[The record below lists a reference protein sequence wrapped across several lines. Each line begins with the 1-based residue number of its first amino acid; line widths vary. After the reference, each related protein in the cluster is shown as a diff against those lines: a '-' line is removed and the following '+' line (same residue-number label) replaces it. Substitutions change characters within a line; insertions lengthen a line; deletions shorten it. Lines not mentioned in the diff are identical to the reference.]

1 MYNNSFFKKML
12 VLASIILLY
21 SCDKDYN
28 AIGGDLIGDNHFDL
42 STYTSNV
49 IAYNQKI
56 GPVQSNDLA
65 INGLGIYTNPAFGT
79 TTANFATQLSLSP
92 SNPEIGNNPEIESV
106 VLTVPYL
113 TDPNKTVTNTDGSHV
128 YVLDSI
134 YGPNVAE
141 IKLSVYESG
150 YFMRDLDPAG
160 GFQAAQRYYTNQNV
174 DFDNAKIGNRLN
186 DDANVAQNDDF
197 SFSAAEYVEKTID
210 PTTKVET
217 TTRTAP
223 GMRLNLNKSFFD
235 SKIIHAPSGKLA
247 TSDVFK
253 EYFRGLYFKVEKSG
267 SSSGNL
273 ALLNFKLG
281 KITIKYKEDLS
292 TTVGTVVTVTRVDK
306 SIDLKMTGNSVS
318 LLEQTNTNASY
329 TNATTSP
336 NTVDGDDNLYLKG
349 GEGSM
354 AILDLFST
362 PGELASLRTNGWLI
376 NEANLIF
383 HIDTDKM
390 KDVAGVK
397 VFEPNRVY
405 LYDLTNNR
413 PIVDY
418 FNDPTAGTTP
428 KNGKVI
434 FGGYINKETTTDGR
448 GLTYKIRITN
458 QIRNLIKNADSTNVK
473 LGLVVTEDIN
483 TITSNYLKTPN
494 SFTSQVPKVSVM
506 NPLGTILYGGKSTV
520 PVDKRLKLEIFY
532 TKPN

>member
-1 MYNNSFFKKML
+1 ML

-28 AIGGDLIGDNHFDL
+28 AIGGDLIGDNHFDF

-49 IAYNQKI
+49 IAYNQKV

-65 INGLGIYTNPAFGT
+65 VNGLGIYTNPAFGT
-79 TTANFATQLSLSP
+79 TTANFATQVSLSSLSP
-92 SNPEIGNNPEIESV
+92 EIGMNPVIDSV
-106 VLTVPYL
+106 YLDVPYFVDASK
-113 TDPNKTVTNTDGSHV
+113 TKPNANGGSI
-128 YVLDSI
+128 YELDSI
-134 YGPNVAE
+134 YGAIDAK

-160 GFQAAQRYYTNQNV
+160 GFQSAQRYYTNQNA
-174 DFDNAKIGNRLN
+174 DFDGKKIGNRLN
-186 DDANVAQNDDF
+186 DGANTAQNDAFFFDP
-197 SFSAAEYVEKTID
+197 AQHVEITTDATGKITKTYV
-210 PTTKVET
+210 
-217 TTRTAP
+217 AP
-223 GMRLNLNKSFFD
+223 RMRLKLNKSFFD
-235 SKIIHAPSGKLA
+235 SKIIHAPAGKLA
-247 TSDVFK
+247 TADVFK

-267 SSSGNL
+267 SNAGNL

-281 KITIKYKEDLS
+281 KIIIKYKEDLS

-306 SIDLKMTGNSVS
+306 SIDLNMTGNSVS
-318 LLEQTNTNASY
+318 LLEQTNTNAVYS
-329 TNATTSP
+329 NATASP
-336 NTVDGDDNLYLKG
+336 NTVDGDENLFVKG

-354 AILDLFST
+354 AILGLFST
-362 PGELASLRTNGWLI
+362 PGELTTLRSNGWLI

-383 HIDTDKM
+383 HIDSDKM

-413 PIVDY
+413 PVVDY
-418 FNDPTAGTTP
+418 FNDATTGTNP
-428 KNGKVI
+428 KNGKLLY
-434 FGGYINKETTTDGR
+434 GGSINKETSANGR

-458 QIRNLIKNADSTNVK
+458 QIRNLIKNTDSTNVK

-483 TITSNYLKTPN
+483 TVTSNYLKTPN
-494 SFTSQVPKVSVM
+494 SFTSQVPKANVM

-520 PVDKRLKLEIFY
+520 PLDKRLKLEIFY

>member
-1 MYNNSFFKKML
+1 MYNTSFFKKML

-28 AIGGDLIGDNHFDL
+28 SIGSDLIGDNHFDFN
-42 STYTSNV
+42 TYTSNV
-49 IAYNQKI
+49 IAYNQKV
-56 GPVQSNDLA
+56 GPVQSNGLA
-65 INGLGIYTNPAFGT
+65 VNALGIYTNPAFGT
-79 TTANFATQLSLSP
+79 TTANFATQLSLGTL
-92 SNPEIGNNPEIESV
+92 NPEIGANPVIESV
-106 VLTVPYL
+106 VLTVPYF
-113 TDPNKTVTNTDGSHV
+113 TDATKTVTNTDGSHV
-128 YVLDSI
+128 YELDSI
-134 YGPNVAE
+134 YGASPAE

-174 DFDNAKIGNRLN
+174 DFDNAKVGNRLN
-186 DDANVAQNDDF
+186 DDSNVAQNDGFFF
-197 SFSAAEYVEKTID
+197 SSAEYSETTID
-210 PTTKVET
+210 EKTKVET

-235 SKIIHAPSGKLA
+235 SKIIHAPSGKLVTA
-247 TSDVFK
+247 DAFK

-267 SSSGNL
+267 SNAGNL

-306 SIDLKMTGNSVS
+306 SIVLNMTGNSVS
-318 LLEQTNTNASY
+318 LLEQSNTNALY

-336 NTVDGDDNLYLKG
+336 NTVDGDENLFLKG

-362 PGELASLRTNGWLI
+362 PGELTTLRSNGWLI
-376 NEANLIF
+376 NEANLVF

-390 KDVAGVK
+390 KDVSGVK
-397 VFEPNRVY
+397 VFEPNRIY

-413 PIVDY
+413 PVVDY
-418 FNDPTAGTTP
+418 FNDATTGTNP
-428 KNGKVI
+428 KNGKLI
-434 FGGYINKETTTDGR
+434 YGGIINKETSTNGR

-483 TITSNYLKTPN
+483 TVTSSYLKTPN
-494 SFTSQVPKVSVM
+494 SFASQVPKESVM

>member
-1 MYNNSFFKKML
+1 MYNTSFFKKML

-28 AIGGDLIGDNHFDL
+28 AIGSDLIGDNHFDF

-79 TTANFATQLSLSP
+79 TTANFATQLSLS
-92 SNPEIGNNPEIESV
+92 SLNPEIGANPEIESV
-106 VLTVPYL
+106 VLTVPYF
-113 TDPNKTVTNTDGSHV
+113 TDATKTVTSTDGSHV
-128 YVLDSI
+128 YELDSI
-134 YGPNVAE
+134 YGPNPAE

-174 DFDNAKIGNRLN
+174 DFDNAKVGNRLN
-186 DDANVAQNDDF
+186 DDANVAQNDSF

-210 PTTKVET
+210 ATTKVET
-217 TTRTAP
+217 ITRTAP

-247 TSDVFK
+247 TADVFK
-253 EYFRGLYFKVEKSG
+253 EYFRGLYFKVEKPG
-267 SSSGNL
+267 SSAGNL

-292 TTVGTVVTVTRVDK
+292 TTVGTTVTVTRVDK
-306 SIDLKMTGNSVS
+306 SIVLNMAGNSVS
-318 LLEQTNTNASY
+318 LLSQTNTNALY

-336 NTVDGDDNLYLKG
+336 NTVDGDENLFLKG

-354 AILDLFST
+354 AILDLFKT
-362 PGELASLRTNGWLI
+362 PGELSTLRTNGWLI
-376 NEANLIF
+376 NEANLVF
-383 HIDTDKM
+383 HIDADKM
-390 KDVAGVK
+390 KDVGGVK
-397 VFEPNRVY
+397 VFEPNRIY

-413 PIVDY
+413 GVVDY
-418 FNDPTAGTTP
+418 FNDATTGTNA
-428 KNGKVI
+428 KNGKLI
-434 FGGYINKETTTDGR
+434 YGGSINKEASTNGR

-458 QIRNLIKNADSTNVK
+458 QIRNLIKNSDSTNVK

-483 TITSNYLKTPN
+483 LVTSSYLKTPN
-494 SFTSQVPKVSVM
+494 SFTSQVPKASAM
-506 NPLGTILYGGKSTV
+506 NPLGTILYGGTSTV

>member
-1 MYNNSFFKKML
+1 MYNTSFFKKML

-21 SCDKDYN
+21 SCDKDYY
-28 AIGGDLIGDNHFDL
+28 AIGGDLIGDNHFDF

-49 IAYNQKI
+49 VAYNQKI

-65 INGLGIYTNPAFGT
+65 VNRLGIYTNPAFGT
-79 TTANFATQLSLSP
+79 TTANFATQLSLGSV
-92 SNPEIGNNPEIESV
+92 SPEIGSNPEIESV
-106 VLTVPYL
+106 ILTVPYF
-113 TDPNKTVTNTDGSHV
+113 TDATKTVTNTDGSHV
-128 YVLDSI
+128 YELDSI
-134 YGPNVAE
+134 YGESPAE

-160 GFQAAQRYYTNQNV
+160 GFQEAQRYYTNQNV
-174 DFDNAKIGNRLN
+174 NFDNAKVGNRLN
-186 DDANVAQNDDF
+186 DDVNVAQNDGF
-197 SFSAAEYVEKTID
+197 FFSAAEYVEKTTD
-210 PTTKVET
+210 ATTKVET

-235 SKIIHAPSGKLA
+235 AKILHAPAGKLA
-247 TSDVFK
+247 TADVFK
-253 EYFRGLYFKVEKSG
+253 DYFRGLYFKVEKSG
-267 SSSGNL
+267 SSAGNL

-306 SIDLKMTGNSVS
+306 SIVLNLAGNSVN
-318 LLEQTNTNASY
+318 LLEQTNTNALY
-329 TNATTSP
+329 LNATANP
-336 NTVDGDDNLYLKG
+336 NTVDGDENLFLKG

-354 AILDLFST
+354 AILHLFST
-362 PGELASLRTNGWLI
+362 PGELTTLRSNGWLI
-376 NEANLIF
+376 NEANLVF

-390 KDVAGVK
+390 KDVGGVK
-397 VFEPNRVY
+397 VYEPNRIY

-413 PIVDY
+413 PVVDY
-418 FNDPTAGTTP
+418 FNDATTSKNP
-428 KNGKVI
+428 KNEKLI
-434 FGGYINKETTTDGR
+434 YGGMINKETATNK

-458 QIRNLIKNADSTNVK
+458 QIRNLIRNADSTNVK

-483 TITSNYLKTPN
+483 TVTSSYLKTPN
-494 SFTSQVPKVSVM
+494 SFSSRVPRGSVM

>member
-1 MYNNSFFKKML
+1 MYNISFFKKML

-28 AIGGDLIGDNHFDL
+28 AIGGDLIGDNHFDF

-65 INGLGIYTNPAFGT
+65 VNGLGIYSNPAFGT
-79 TTANFATQLSLSP
+79 TTANFATQLTLSSLSP
-92 SNPEIGNNPEIESV
+92 AIGNNPEIESV
-106 VLTVPYL
+106 VLTVPYF
-113 TDPNKTVTNTDGSHV
+113 TDVTKTVTNTDGSHV
-128 YVLDSI
+128 YELDSI
-134 YGPNVAE
+134 YGGSPAE

-160 GFQAAQRYYTNQNV
+160 GFQEAQRYYTNQNV
-174 DFDNAKIGNRLN
+174 NFDNAKVGNRLN
-186 DDANVAQNDDF
+186 DDVNVSQNDGF
-197 SFSAAEYVEKTID
+197 VFSAAEYVEKITD
-210 PTTKVET
+210 ATTKVET
-217 TTRTAP
+217 TKYTAP

-235 SKIIHAPSGKLA
+235 SKIIHAPAGKLA
-247 TSDVFK
+247 SADVFK
-253 EYFRGLYFKVEKSG
+253 DYFRGLYFKVEKSG
-267 SSSGNL
+267 SSAGNL

-306 SIDLKMTGNSVS
+306 SIILDMTGNSVS
-318 LLEQTNTNASY
+318 LLEQTNTNSLY
-329 TNATTSP
+329 TSTTTNP
-336 NTVDGDDNLYLKG
+336 NTVDGDENLFVKG

-354 AILDLFST
+354 AVLDLFST
-362 PGELASLRTNGWLI
+362 PGELATLRSNNWLI
-376 NEANLIF
+376 NEANLVF

-397 VFEPNRVY
+397 VFEPNRIY

-413 PIVDY
+413 PVVDY
-418 FNDPTAGTTP
+418 FNDATTGTNP
-428 KNGKVI
+428 KNGMLI
-434 FGGYINKETTTDGR
+434 YGGLINKETSTNK

-483 TITSNYLKTPN
+483 VVTSSYLKTPN
-494 SFTSQVPKVSVM
+494 SSTSRVPKASVM

-520 PVDKRLKLEIFY
+520 PADKRLKLEIFY

>member
-1 MYNNSFFKKML
+1 ML
-12 VLASIILLY
+12 VLASIIFLY

-28 AIGGDLIGDNHFDL
+28 AIGSDLIGDNHFDFN
-42 STYTSNV
+42 TYTSNV
-49 IAYNQKI
+49 IAYNQKV
-56 GPVQSNDLA
+56 GPVQSNGLA
-65 INGLGIYTNPAFGT
+65 VNALGIYNNPAFGT
-79 TTANFATQLSLSP
+79 TTANFATQLSLGSL
-92 SNPEIGNNPEIESV
+92 NTEIGANPVIESV
-106 VLTVPYL
+106 VLTVPYF
-113 TDPNKTVTNTDGSHV
+113 TDATKTVTNTDGSHV
-128 YVLDSI
+128 YELDSI
-134 YGPNVAE
+134 YGPSPAE

-160 GFQAAQRYYTNQNV
+160 GFQEAQRYYTNQNV
-174 DFDNAKIGNRLN
+174 DFDNAKVGNRLN
-186 DDANVAQNDDF
+186 DDSNVAQNDGF
-197 SFSAAEYVEKTID
+197 FFSAAEYVEKTID

-247 TSDVFK
+247 TADVFK

-267 SSSGNL
+267 TSAGNL

-281 KITIKYKEDLS
+281 KITIKYKEDLAS
-292 TTVGTVVTVTRVDK
+292 TTAGGAPTRVDK
-306 SIDLKMTGNSVS
+306 SIVLNMAGNSVS
-318 LLEQTNTNASY
+318 LLEQLNTNALY
-329 TNATTSP
+329 TNAMASP
-336 NTVDGDDNLYLKG
+336 NAAEGDENLFLKG

-362 PGELASLRTNGWLI
+362 PGELTTLRTNGWLI
-376 NEANLIF
+376 NEANLVF
-383 HIDTDKM
+383 HIDADKM
-390 KDVAGVK
+390 KDVGGVK
-397 VFEPNRVY
+397 VFEPNRIY

-413 PIVDY
+413 PVVDY
-418 FNDPTAGTTP
+418 FNDATTGTNA
-428 KNGKVI
+428 KNGKLI
-434 FGGYINKETTTDGR
+434 YGGSINKETSTNGR

-483 TITSNYLKTPN
+483 LVTSSYLKTPN
-494 SFTSQVPKVSVM
+494 SFTSQVPRASVM

>member
-1 MYNNSFFKKML
+1 ML

-28 AIGGDLIGDNHFDL
+28 SIGSDLIGDNHFDFN
-42 STYTSNV
+42 TYTSNV
-49 IAYNQKI
+49 IAYNQKV
-56 GPVQSNDLA
+56 GPVQSNGLA
-65 INGLGIYTNPAFGT
+65 VNALGIYTNPAFGT
-79 TTANFATQLSLSP
+79 TTANFATQLSLGTL
-92 SNPEIGNNPEIESV
+92 NPEIGANPVIESV
-106 VLTVPYL
+106 VLTVPYF
-113 TDPNKTVTNTDGSHV
+113 TDATKTVTNTDGSHV
-128 YVLDSI
+128 YELDSI
-134 YGPNVAE
+134 YGASPAE

-174 DFDNAKIGNRLN
+174 DFDNAKVGNRLN
-186 DDANVAQNDDF
+186 DDVNVSQNDGF
-197 SFSAAEYVEKTID
+197 FFSAAEYSETTID
-210 PTTKVET
+210 ATTKVET
-217 TTRTAP
+217 TTLTAP

-235 SKIIHAPSGKLA
+235 SKIIHAAAGKLA
-247 TSDVFK
+247 TADAFK

-267 SSSGNL
+267 SNAGNL

-306 SIDLKMTGNSVS
+306 SIVLNMTGNSVS
-318 LLEQTNTNASY
+318 LLEQSNTNSLY
-329 TNATTSP
+329 NNATSSP
-336 NTVDGDDNLYLKG
+336 NTVDGDDNLFLKG

-362 PGELASLRTNGWLI
+362 PGELTALRTNGWLI
-376 NEANLIF
+376 NEASLVF
-383 HIDTDKM
+383 HIDADKM
-390 KDVAGVK
+390 KDVSGVK
-397 VFEPNRVY
+397 VFEPNRIF

-413 PIVDY
+413 PVVDY
-418 FNDPTAGTTP
+418 FNDASTGTNP
-428 KNGKVI
+428 KNGKLI
-434 FGGYINKETTTDGR
+434 YGGIINKESSTNGR

-483 TITSNYLKTPN
+483 TVNSGYLKTPN
-494 SFTSQVPKVSVM
+494 SFTSQIPKESVM